1 MRLLKDSKLH
11 TEGQTLIKRI
21 ALICLSFF
29 FISCVS
35 AQQLSARD
43 KGIALFHQSAWTSS
57 QPFLQTAAEAGDRDA
72 QYYLCEAIRLSNRYM
87 TEDAVKWY
95 EAAAEQGHLYAM
107 LRLSNKEDLCTI
119 IETCT
124 QKSGKDW
131 RAQALKIAHERAER
145 GDTEAMVAL
154 YTAKQGLEWLERAA
168 ESGDNFAQQLLAS
181 AYQNGKGWFVIP
193 GSREKA
199 IEKWFKASA
208 EGGFPPGMY
217 LYANY
222 LYEHNGSKQ
231 DVGKW
236 LKKTAESGHIDALGG
251 YALNIAHLPDSYD
264 FPLDLIKAYGYTY
277 LISNL
282 KGGAIAPEEARLN
295 LPRIAEK
302 MGPEEIKSGIEFAK
316 DWERTHPPLSY
327 FDPIYGY

>member
-1 MRLLKDSKLH
+1 MD
-11 TEGQTLIKRI
+11 
-21 ALICLSFF
+21 FF
-29 FISCVS
+29 T
-35 AQQLSARD
+35 A
-43 KGIALFHQSAWTSS
+43 
-57 QPFLQTAAEAGDRDA
+57 FLQTAAEAGDRDA
-72 QYYLCEAIRLSNRYM
+72 QYYLGEAIRLSNRYM

-208 EGGFPPGMY
+208 EGDSLRGCIFMRTICT
-217 LYANY
+217 NTT
-222 LYEHNGSKQ
+222 EVNKMSENG
-231 DVGKW
+231 
-236 LKKTAESGHIDALGG
+236 LRR
-251 YALNIAHLPDSYD
+251 LPSRGT
-264 FPLDLIKAYGYTY
+264 LTL
-277 LISNL
+277 
-282 KGGAIAPEEARLN
+282 
-295 LPRIAEK
+295 
-302 MGPEEIKSGIEFAK
+302 
-316 DWERTHPPLSY
+316 
-327 FDPIYGY
+327 